1 MHEYVGRQIHR
12 PLARYM
18 DASNPPSLPPSIHP
32 LSIYAKLG
40 HRRTKTDT
48 KNRQLY
54 ARACLSIYLP
64 STCLSIYVP
73 IYLSMYVSIYIYIYM
88 HICMHTDMAHTYLP
102 TTYLPTYLPTY
113 IHTYIHVSAY
123 FFSSI
128 FNYELSMNIRIY
140 LYMYVYI
147 HIAVCRR
154 NVCAHGS
161 VGVLCLSSG
170 AYVCR
175 HYHVWLNF

>member
-64 STCLSIYVP
+64 STCLSIYVS
-73 IYLSMYVSIYIYIYM
+73 IYLSMYVSIYIYTCTYACTQTW
-88 HICMHTDMAHTYLP
+88 HI
-102 TTYLPTYLPTY
+102 PTYLPPTYLATYVRTY
-113 IHTYIHVSAY
+113 IHTYTY
-123 FFSSI
+123 
-128 FNYELSMNIRIY
+128 LRIY